1 MKELDIYVMEED
13 LTKVT
18 DILRKNN
25 VVGMAFDEVQ
35 GAGHMKRTEIRERD
49 GWDVKTVTP
58 EYERR
63 TRIETVVPDS
73 LAKQIIED
81 LVNTMSSENKPRG
94 MIFVKEVS
102 SAYEIGTKLSGD
114 VVITP

>member
-1 MKELDIYVMEED
+1 MKKLDIYVMEED
-13 LTKVT
+13 FTKVT
-18 DILRKNN
+18 DILCKNN

-35 GAGHMKRTEIRERD
+35 GAGRMKRTEIRERD

-73 LAKQIIED
+73 LA
-81 LVNTMSSENKPRG
+81 N
-94 MIFVKEVS
+94 
-102 SAYEIGTKLSGD
+102 KLSRSCEHHEFGE
-114 VVITP
+114 